1 MGITDKLPLLNSKNK
16 IVKIVGYV
24 LYAFVILMIVGA
36 MLPSEDNGTT
46 SSEAK
51 KTTDTKAT
59 AEVKEN
65 TKATAEV
72 KENGALTVDDVKDE
86 LPSGKKPVDIAVN
99 GGDVEIVLPFGDNWN
114 NEYIVGGA
122 RMAAIDIFKELFKDK
137 RVDSVTVKMQVP
149 LVDKYGNTNTGIGTT
164 YKMTSETAAK
174 INWDNFMTDNLDDVA
189 DYYFIHPALQGE

>member
-36 MLPSEDNGTT
+36 MLPSEDKGTT
-46 SSEAK
+46 SSEV
-51 KTTDTKAT
+51 KTTD
-59 AEVKEN
+59 

-114 NEYIVGGA
+114 NEYIVSGA